1 MHIRPSLGG
10 LHKHDWFRNFGV
22 RSQRSYAPRFIIMAG
37 LWSMPGLIAYV
48 DLYNFGISILALVI
62 AKGIVNVRVLP
73 LTIATVPVIKR

>member
-1 MHIRPSLGG
+1 
-10 LHKHDWFRNFGV
+10 
-22 RSQRSYAPRFIIMAG
+22 MAG